1 MSTDRDRSLDR
12 MLRRGA
18 AHPRRAAHDDCPDGE
33 TLAAFADRGLDAGG
47 SRAVEQHI
55 AGCDRCQAITAAMVR
70 ADAAGSA
77 AVEPLLSWW
86 PPNRIVRWLA
96 PAAAAAFAVTLWILV
111 PGQRTPL
118 VERPSEQAAVE
129 QPPAALA
136 PPPAAMPAAPPP
148 EQANQSV
155 EKLAKQA
162 DERETA
168 PARVQEEQRARTAAE
183 SAQTSVD
190 NLGRTDA
197 PRNERAAAAPAP
209 SAAAAPPTAADTT
222 TMRAAAAFAGVATAA
237 IVSPDPQVRWRIRP
251 GAIVER
257 SSDGGSTW
265 TAQQTPSATELT
277 AGSAP
282 APTVCW
288 IVGRTGTV
296 VRTVDGG
303 ATWQRVPFPESI
315 DLTAV
320 NASTPLAAT
329 VTLAD
334 GRRFGTADGGQTWRE
349 IP

>member
-18 AHPRRAAHDDCPDGE
+18 AHPGRARHEDCPDGE

-70 ADAAGSA
+70 ADSA
-77 AVEPLLSWW
+77 ASTTPEPLARASWW
-86 PPNRIVRWLA
+86 PSNRMIRWLA
-96 PAAAAAFAVTLWILV
+96 PAAAAALAVTLWVLV
-111 PGQRTPL
+111 PGQRSPL
-118 VERPSEQAAVE
+118 LERPFEQAAAE

-136 PPPAAMPAAPPP
+136 LPPPATPAAPLP

-155 EKLAKQA
+155 AKREKPA

-168 PARVQEEQRARTAAE
+168 TARSREEQQRRQPAAE
-183 SAQTSVD
+183 PAETGRDS
-190 NLGRTDA
+190 LGRTDA
-197 PRNERAAAAPAP
+197 LRNEQAAAAPAP
-209 SAAAAPPTAADTT
+209 AAAAETTA
-222 TMRAAAAFAGVATAA
+222 MRAAAAFADGAAVAIA
-237 IVSPDPQVRWRIRP
+237 SPDPQVRWRIRP
-251 GAIVER
+251 GAIVDR
-257 SSDGGSTW
+257 SSDGGATW
-265 TAQQTPSATELT
+265 TAQQTPSTTELA

-282 APTVCW
+282 APAVCW
-288 IVGRTGTV
+288 IVGRAGTV
-296 VRTVDGG
+296 LRTVDGG
-303 ATWQRVPFPESI
+303 ATWQRVAFPESI
-315 DLTAV
+315 DVTAV
-320 NASTPLAAT
+320 SASTPLAAS